1 MVQRRWQPG
10 NRPPSLKGYFREFQ
24 VIVSLLLFF
33 LIVSSVLAFWYVD
46 LRVKPVV
53 QRWAEQRGVNIATR
67 AINNAIQAI
76 MVTGIDSAELV
87 HFQKDQ
93 AGRIV
98 GVSFE
103 WGKINN
109 IVSNLTNR
117 IQSAINTTVNE
128 EIPVPLGQLT
138 GVAFLAGLGPRI
150 PVRIIP
156 VGAVSTT
163 PKIEFLEKGINQT
176 FYRIYLDVRTT
187 VRIVVPLVRSDVQ
200 VTSAIPI
207 VEQWIVGE
215 VPQVYLNWTSD
226 LRELEALQDRSFLE
240 GQGSLQ

>member
-1 MVQRRWQPG
+1 MQGRWRPG
-10 NRPPSLKGYFREFQ
+10 NRPPDLRGYFREVQ
-24 VIVSLLLFF
+24 VIVSLLVFF
-33 LIVSSVLAFWYVD
+33 LTVSSVVAFWYVD

-93 AGRIV
+93 GGRIV
-98 GVSFE
+98 GVGFE

-117 IQSAINTTVNE
+117 IQSAINTTANE

-138 GVAFLAGLGPRI
+138 GVAFLSGLGPRI

-163 PKIEFLEKGINQT
+163 PKIEFMEKGINQT
-176 FYRIYLDVRTT
+176 FYRIYLDVKTT
-187 VRIVVPLVRSDVQ
+187 VRIVVPMVRSDVQ
-200 VTSAIPI
+200 ITSSIPI

-215 VPQVYLNWTSD
+215 VPQVYLNWNAD
-226 LRELEALQDRSFLE
+226 LRELERLQNSILFE
-240 GQGSLQ
+240 GQGALQ

>member
-1 MVQRRWQPG
+1 MHRRWQPG
-10 NRPPSLKGYFREFQ
+10 NRPPSLKGYFRELQ

-33 LIVSSVLAFWYVD
+33 LIVSTVIAFWYVD
-46 LRVKPVV
+46 FRVKPVV
-53 QRWAEQRGVNIATR
+53 QRWAQQRGVNIATR

-76 MVTGIDSAELV
+76 MVTGIDSADLV

-93 AGRIV
+93 VGRIV

-128 EIPVPLGQLT
+128 EIPVPIGQLT
-138 GVAFLAGLGPRI
+138 GVAFLAGLGPKI

-156 VGAVSTT
+156 VGAVDTT

-176 FYRIYLDVRTT
+176 FYRIYLDVRTS
-187 VRIVVPLVRSDVQ
+187 VRIVVPLVKSDVE
-200 VTSAIPI
+200 VRSSIPI

-215 VPQVYLNWTSD
+215 VPQVYLNWSSD
-226 LRELEALQDRSFLE
+226 LRELERLQESIFLE
-240 GQGSLQ
+240 GHGSVQ